1 MFFFLL
7 TAENNGFIQMQ
18 QENIFI
24 SFYPSRVLFVKRPY
38 LLGVN
43 VMITTTL
50 EVARTPCTFLL
61 MNINFTL
68 FFVLLF

>member
-1 MFFFLL
+1 MK
-7 TAENNGFIQMQ
+7 

-50 EVARTPCTFLL
+50 ELQEHHVRFY
-61 MNINFTL
+61 
-68 FFVLLF
+68 